1 MDIKYIGLLIIF
13 IAIAILLI
21 RPIIRKLVSKKNI
34 KSNLFI
40 LKKNIF
46 LGLYTKLT
54 KVPGIGQ
61 PIVNIKEKIY
71 LNTSEDDDIL
81 RYKAAMYYLISWL
94 VSIILIV
101 TVVSIYSKDYYTIG
115 VAIIMA
121 FYIKGLIIRLLIGD
135 DTSVLEALIEFI
147 RDIKHKYHEVNNI
160 DESFIYGKEKADP
173 CMINH
178 SKKMI
183 KAIEDESQLEEYNK
197 ECLNKHFKIVAQ
209 CSFLTKEFGDKKVDN
224 KSLFVKNSN
233 YIIEEIKSEIFK
245 RDNLKYGLKAL
256 ATLSVIP
263 IFFIPPIESFMMKN
277 FPQSEMFYQSS
288 LGVVS
293 RILILIIAFLGFV
306 TIKKLETINSYNPNT
321 VKESKWEDRLL
332 KIKFIRKLVNYIKP
346 KKDTIKYHKTIKLIQ
361 DSGSFIKFEWIY
373 VRKIISCLLA
383 FILLIGLFITIHKTN
398 IDSILKNSSYK
409 FRTEVVTI
417 DGIQQ
422 DISKHDEEI
431 LKEVNPKDE
440 DVINKVTNKL
450 KEQGITDSKILKES
464 AERIMNKLEA
474 MDNEYLR
481 WYEILATILLSY
493 LASYIPLLILKT
505 QKVLRT
511 VDMQD
516 EVFQFDTII
525 LLLMNHSN
533 VSVEMTLEWM
543 ERFSNVFKAPIKE
556 CLTNIQGGVVESL
569 ENMKGKILY
578 KPLERIIDNL
588 IISDNISIA
597 KAFDSLETERDFYK
611 DERKE
616 ENRRLVDERVEWG
629 GIIGLIPFYVTLG
642 LYLAIPMVLTATI
655 ELLKMANIMNNL

>member
-13 IAIAILLI
+13 IAISILLI

-422 DISKHDEEI
+422 DISKHDEKI

-450 KEQGITDSKILKES
+450 KEQGITDAKILKDS
-464 AERIMNKLEA
+464 AERIINKLEA

-642 LYLAIPMVLTATI
+642 LYLAIPMVLTAAI